1 MLVKNILLIIW
12 DKYHNENSTDVG
24 HTLSLYIRLSTRLF
38 PSNLLEFS
46 NSQHVVG
53 VRLLPYCLRP
63 QCEVMALDQ
72 GEKAYT
78 RLDRRRKLAMH
89 TTCSR
94 QSTCTGWQAEKEE
107 SMHAKLNEGV
117 PLH

>member
-38 PSNLLEFS
+38 PSNLLKCS

-53 VRLLPYCLRP
+53 VRLLPYASGPSVKSWL
-63 QCEVMALDQ
+63 L
-72 GEKAYT
+72 T
-78 RLDRRRKLAMH
+78 RERKLTLGSIVEESLPCILLVVDSPRVRDGRQRRKSLCMP
-89 TTCSR
+89 S
-94 QSTCTGWQAEKEE
+94 
-107 SMHAKLNEGV
+107 
-117 PLH
+117 